1 MRTAIALVLATA
13 AVVAAVA
20 GATAAGS
27 GGGPLLEPTYYESEE
42 VGLLVP
48 SGSSHNPNQVL
59 GGGGCFP
66 LGPDMG
72 ATGREKAAL
81 LYALFVPG
89 ATQYGFQCANPAL
102 RHDHVIGVAPGDPGY
117 SAAWRVSRVTP
128 GPNFDVAD
136 MPYTTAAEVRAGI
149 EAGELVA
156 SDTGFSF
163 RAPVVPL
170 R

>member
-1 MRTAIALVLATA
+1 MKRTIAIGF
-13 AVVAAVA
+13 AAVA
-20 GATAAGS
+20 VMVTVLAGVAIS
-27 GGGPLLEPTYYESEE
+27 AGGGPLLEPTYYEGTE

-48 SGSSHNPNQVL
+48 SGASHNPNQVF

-66 LGPDMG
+66 LGPDM
-72 ATGREKAAL
+72 AQTGREKTAV

-102 RHDHVIGVAPGDPGY
+102 RHDHVITTAPGESGY
-117 SAAWRVSRVTP
+117 SGAWRVWRVTP
-128 GPNFDVAD
+128 GPRFSVAE
-136 MPYTTAAEVRAGI
+136 MPYTTEEQVQAGI
-149 EAGELVA
+149 AAGKLVA
-156 SDTGFSF
+156 ADTGFEF

>member
-1 MRTAIALVLATA
+1 MRTTITIALAAAAVATA
-13 AVVAAVA
+13 ALA
-20 GATAAGS
+20 GAATG
-27 GGGPLLEPTYYESEE
+27 GDGGPLLEPAYYDGTQ

-48 SGSSHNPNQVL
+48 SGSSHNPNQVV

-72 ATGREKAAL
+72 ATGREEAAV

-102 RHDHVIGVAPGDPGY
+102 RHDHVIAVAPGDPGY
-117 SAAWRVSRVTP
+117 SGAWRVWRVAP
-128 GPNFDVAD
+128 GPNFSVAE
-136 MPYTTAAEVRAGI
+136 MPYTTATDVEAGI
-149 EAGELVA
+149 AAGELVA

>member
-1 MRTAIALVLATA
+1 
-13 AVVAAVA
+13 VVAGVA
-20 GATAAGS
+20 FSAN
-27 GGGPLLEPTYYESEE
+27 GGPLLEPSYYEGEE
-42 VGLLVP
+42 IGLLVP
-48 SGSSHNPNQVL
+48 SGSSHNANQVF

-72 ATGREKAAL
+72 ATGRAKAAV

-102 RHDHVIGVAPGDPGY
+102 RHDHVITVAPGDAGY
-117 SAAWRVSRVTP
+117 SAAWRVWRVTP
-128 GPNFDVAD
+128 GPNFSAAD
-136 MPYTTAAEVRAGI
+136 MPYTTEAQVLAGI
-149 EAGELVA
+149 AAGKLVA
-156 SDTGFSF
+156 VDTGFEF

>member
-1 MRTAIALVLATA
+1 MRRTVAIGLATA
-13 AVVAAVA
+13 ATAAALAGVAASGV
-20 GATAAGS
+20 
-27 GGGPLLEPTYYESEE
+27 GGGPLLEPTYYDGKQ

-48 SGSSHNPNQVL
+48 SGSSHNPNQVV

-66 LGPDMG
+66 LGPDMS
-72 ATGREKAAL
+72 ATGRDEAAV

-102 RHDHVIGVAPGDPGY
+102 RHDHVIAVAPGDSGY
-117 SAAWRVSRVTP
+117 SGAWRVWRVTP
-128 GPNFDVAD
+128 GPSFSVAD
-136 MPYTTAAEVRAGI
+136 MPYTTAADVEAGI
-149 EAGELVA
+149 AAGKLVA
-156 SDTGFSF
+156 SDTGFAF

>member
-1 MRTAIALVLATA
+1 MGKAIALGLATA
-13 AVVAAVA
+13 AMAAAVA
-20 GATAAGS
+20 GAAAGW
-27 GGGPLLEPTYYESEE
+27 GGGPLLEPSYYEGKE

-48 SGSSHNPNQVL
+48 SGSSHNPNQVV

-66 LGPDMG
+66 LGPDMA
-72 ATGREKAAL
+72 ATGREKAAQ

-117 SAAWRVSRVTP
+117 SGAWRVWRVTP
-128 GPNFDVAD
+128 GPHFDMAD
-136 MPYTTAAEVRAGI
+136 MPYRTAAEVQAGI
-149 EAGELVA
+149 AAGELVA